1 MATPSNTKLNRTGG
15 EESGSR
21 TDTAKENYHAIKLSN
36 PDGSIAFS
44 RIHKRADVT
53 AAVMLETA
61 DSEHAFFLDKD
72 GPRKGTTTSIS
83 PQRYSVECG
92 KTMKEAE
99 DAMML
104 FAHNGNIIIR
114 APNGTIRMEATNIE
128 MVTKGNDTTRGNI
141 KLDASQSIF
150 LDADKNFVVNCK
162 NTNMVSSGTCSMAA
176 NSAMTIY
183 GSMIRG
189 VTDACSVKNSKNNNQ
204 KTQKTFN
211 QTGSPVER

>member
-72 GPRKGTTTSIS
+72 GTRKGTTTSIS
-83 PQRYSVECG
+83 PQRFSVECG
-92 KTMKEAE
+92 KTMKEA
-99 DAMML
+99 L
-104 FAHNGNIIIR
+104 N
-114 APNGTIRMEATNIE
+114 
-128 MVTKGNDTTRGNI
+128 KSY
-141 KLDASQSIF
+141 KSI
-150 LDADKNFVVNCK
+150 DKINFE
-162 NTNMVSSGTCSMAA
+162 
-176 NSAMTIY
+176 
-183 GSMIRG
+183 R
-189 VTDACSVKNSKNNNQ
+189 
-204 KTQKTFN
+204 KTFR
-211 QTGSPVER
+211 GDIGFDL